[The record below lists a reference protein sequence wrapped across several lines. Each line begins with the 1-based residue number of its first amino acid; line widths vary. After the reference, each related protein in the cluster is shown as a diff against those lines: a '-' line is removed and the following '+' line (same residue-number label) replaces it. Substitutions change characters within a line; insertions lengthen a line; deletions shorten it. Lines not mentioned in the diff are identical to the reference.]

1 MILTSAIENHT
12 NCVRFSEN
20 KALKLEKQE
29 HIPIENTWMT
39 DNRTQRKKKGSYA
52 EVTCNL
58 EEVKVNGS
66 GEEKISSTQQRVNIL
81 ENHKSGNVNFSDIYQ
96 DL

>member
-1 MILTSAIENHT
+1 
-12 NCVRFSEN
+12 
-20 KALKLEKQE
+20 
-29 HIPIENTWMT
+29 MT